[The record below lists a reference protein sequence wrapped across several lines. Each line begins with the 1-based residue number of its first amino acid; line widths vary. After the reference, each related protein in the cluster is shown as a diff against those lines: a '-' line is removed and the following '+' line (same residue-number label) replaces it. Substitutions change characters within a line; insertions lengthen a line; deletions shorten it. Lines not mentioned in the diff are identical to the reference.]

1 MTDTAYTVWDLLPEM
16 IDLSDGS
23 VMRPAMRKCSYA
35 GIFTG
40 RERAES
46 WCDPSRNSV
55 IVPMHKDRASD
66 WALKAVT
73 VDDFD
78 ALRKRY
84 EVAG

>member
-1 MTDTAYTVWDLLPEM
+1 MTDTAYTVWDLIPA
-16 IDLSDGS
+16 IPTK
-23 VMRPAMRKCSYA
+23 RPAMRKCTYV

-46 WCDPSRNSV
+46 WCSPSRDSV
-55 IVPMHKDRASD
+55 IVPMHKDRAWD
-66 WALKAVT
+66 WGQKAVT

-84 EVAG
+84 EVAE